1 MSAKLCRSKEGGA
14 TGTAVVRLGRCPWAT
29 ATFDMKTS
37 KHRAITIKW
46 NFIFTPQSVSRVASK
61 LWCLFLRVA
70 HDLAYRREVSIRL
83 VFDGT
88 TQSAHSHPGE
98 KSHTKGIVQTIKL
111 GVLTGQFQRF
121 VQSFQPLD
129 VLRCSVKF

>member
-37 KHRAITIKW
+37 KQRAITIKW

-83 VFDGT
+83 GCRRYHAICT
-88 TQSAHSHPGE
+88 LPTGREESHYGNSRGN
-98 KSHTKGIVQTIKL
+98 KTGSSYRTIPK
-111 GVLTGQFQRF
+111 V
-121 VQSFQPLD
+121 
-129 VLRCSVKF
+129 CSNASSRLMFYGAQ